1 MAYGEVKLESLGGLG
16 GEYEDPH
23 KLARSASGPGG
34 GNYEPTG
41 FLAHYEIPFSKPTT
55 P

>member
-1 MAYGEVKLESLGGLG
+1 MELESLGGV
-16 GEYEDPH
+16 GEEYDDPH
-23 KLARSASGPGG
+23 KLARSASGQGG

-41 FLAHYEIPFSKPTT
+41 YLAHYEIPFGKPTT